1 MSQIT
6 EIIIIYFLKIL
17 LKWYNKHLLWGH
29 IIYLICLLYTFYNA
43 TNLEIMFH
51 QGIADEWSFSLKS
64 QVVQ

>member
-6 EIIIIYFLKIL
+6 EIIIIFLIL
-17 LKWYNKHLLWGH
+17 LKLYNKHLLWGH

-43 TNLEIMFH
+43 KNLEIIFH
-51 QGIADEWSFSLKS
+51 QGIADEWSFTLKS